1 MGICFRCERVAGH
14 FGFSYGTPT
23 LRYGPRGNFPERF
36 WNICIQVYDE
46 TLIDPAR

>member
-1 MGICFRCERVAGH
+1 MGLVTELLH
-14 FGFSYGTPT
+14 SDTD
-23 LRYGPRGNFPERF
+23 PEEIFLEDF